1 MDKELIVILLLIVVV
16 GLVGITSLSITDTG
30 SLQDLR
36 EKIVLI
42 QNMSVVAW
50 FIVVGIIFYILWRW

>member
-50 FIVVGIIFYILWRW
+50 FIVVGIILYILWRW

>member
-1 MDKELIVILLLIVVV
+1 MDKELIVILLVLVAV
-16 GLVGITSLSITDTG
+16 GLVGITNLSITDTG

-36 EKIVLI
+36 GKISLI